1 MEAVVR
7 AAQVTVNE
15 CEIRAPRAGTVERI
29 YYEPGELVM
38 PGSVVARV
46 LDPSF
51 VRATFYLPNRDV
63 DEAEVGATARVEA
76 DAYPD
81 RRWEAT
87 VYRVGLEAEF
97 TPRNIQTRTDRDR
110 LVFPVEV
117 RVPNEE
123 GLLRAGMPV
132 TVTLGG
138 AS

>member
-1 MEAVVR
+1 MEAVVQS
-7 AAQVTVNE
+7 AQLGVDE
-15 CEIRAPRAGTVERI
+15 CQVRAPRGGTVERV

-46 LDPSF
+46 VDPAF

-63 DEAEVGATARVEA
+63 DAAEVGAAASVSA

-81 RRWEAT
+81 RAFDAT
-87 VYRVGLEAEF
+87 VRRVGLEAEF

-117 RVPNEE
+117 RIPNGD
-123 GLLRAGMPV
+123 GLLRSGMPV